1 MEHIN
6 YQIPPL
12 AHSPMYNWH
21 KYWGRKTWNVVS
33 RFVEAY
39 SREGG
44 IVMDPFSGSGVTALE
59 ALKLGRRVIAVD
71 LNPVAIE
78 ILRLTVEYVDL
89 VELQESFER
98 VERHVKE
105 RINDLYLAECRSC
118 GERTPIDCA
127 IWVRD
132 EKKTL
137 TLKEYRY
144 RCSNCTEAVEKGGK
158 PSPKDLK
165 FIKRIEDEFR
175 SKKLWYPTNRLYY
188 PDGAPFKEKQRY
200 DSIDELFT
208 SRNLYALAIL
218 MESIEKEKD
227 KNLRDFLKIAFTS
240 MVHLCTTMGAV
251 SNPLPT
257 SHHTA
262 FSSTGWTQHSY
273 WFAKEFMEQNVWSK
287 FHSAVLGHQGLLK
300 AKVESNKYFKNAKV
314 TTRLE
319 SILNGSADICIIN
332 SSCLDV
338 LGSMTT
344 RSVDYIFTDPPY
356 DASIQY
362 GELAY
367 MWACWL
373 RKDKK
378 YLENMCSDEIVRNE
392 KQHKS
397 FDVYHSLLRR
407 SFEGMY
413 KALKLNGYLTLTFHN
428 PTFVV
433 RNATIRAGTHAGFEF
448 EKVHHQP
455 TAQKSGKSLLQP
467 FGSAMGDFYLRFH
480 KPASEQSRGQQPR
493 EIDEKRFEKIVV
505 DTTIELLAERAE
517 PTPYTIIINYID
529 PVLAKNGFFS
539 TLQTGLDVKSVL
551 KKHVGSEFRLVQ
563 EKIGGV
569 KGQLWWFNS
578 PDLVSRL
585 KEIPLTERVEQTI
598 YRLLHRQAKITFT
611 DAWQDVSIEFPN
623 SLTSDST
630 SIKEALEQYARQVGS
645 GFWLLKPEV
654 RQRVNQ
660 HSEILAVLAEA
671 GQAQGYRVWI
681 GKKEQADYAEGI
693 VGSKKALKSYVGVEI
708 SKLSDIVD
716 TKTVEMIDVL
726 WIKKNA
732 VVAAFEVESTTTM
745 TSGLVRGSNLGQD
758 VPKYLVIPEERDE
771 QLRRKMKSPM
781 FAERFK
787 EDAWR
792 VLFFDTLRNNYKKLK
807 SGNLSIDDLADHKA
821 RTGVVKERQL
831 EYNLFDQEESTG

>member
-1 MEHIN
+1 
-6 YQIPPL
+6 
-12 AHSPMYNWH
+12 MYNWH
-21 KYWGRKTWNVVS
+21 KFWGRKTWNVVS

-39 SREGG
+39 SREGA

-89 VELQESFER
+89 VKLRESFER
-98 VERHVKE
+98 VERNVKQ

-118 GERTPIDCA
+118 GKKTPIDCA
-127 IWVRD
+127 IWLRD
-132 EKKTL
+132 RNKKL
-137 TLKEYRY
+137 TLKEFRY
-144 RCSNCTEAVEKGGK
+144 RCSNCTEVVGKGGK

-165 FIKRIEDEFR
+165 YIKRIEEEFQ

-188 PDGAPFKEKQRY
+188 PDGMPFKEKQRY

-218 MESIEKEKD
+218 MESVEKEKD

-251 SNPLPT
+251 SDPLPT

-287 FHSAVLGHQGLLK
+287 FHSAVMGHQGLLK
-300 AKVESNKYFKNAKV
+300 AKVESNKYFKNTKV
-314 TTRLE
+314 TTKLE
-319 SILNGSADICIIN
+319 SVLDGSADMCIIA

-338 LGSMTT
+338 LEGMTSRT
-344 RSVDYIFTDPPY
+344 VDYIFTDPPY

-378 YLENMCSDEIVRNE
+378 YLDKMCSDEIVRNE

-397 FDVYHSLLRR
+397 FEVYHSLLRR

-413 KALKLNGYLTLTFHN
+413 KVLKLNGYLTLTFHN

-448 EKVHHQP
+448 EKIHHQP

-517 PTPYTIIINYID
+517 PTPYTIIINFID

-551 KKHVGSEFRLVQ
+551 KRHIGSEFRLVQ

-578 PDLVSRL
+578 PALVSRL

-611 DAWQDVSIEFPN
+611 DAWEEVSIEFPN

-660 HSEILAVLAEA
+660 HSEILAVLAEV
-671 GQAQGYRVWI
+671 GQAQGNHVWI
-681 GKKEQADYAEGI
+681 GKKEQADHAEGI
-693 VGSKKALKSYVGVEI
+693 VGSKKALKSYVDAEI
-708 SKLSDIVD
+708 SKLRDVVD
-716 TKTVEMIDVL
+716 AHAVEMIDVL
-726 WIKKNA
+726 WIKKNTA
-732 VVAAFEVESTTTM
+732 VAAFEVESTTTM
-745 TSGLVRGSNLGQD
+745 TSGLVRGSNLGQE
-758 VPKYLVIPEERDE
+758 VPKYLVIPEERDD
-771 QLRRKMKSPM
+771 QLKRKMKSPM
-781 FAERFK
+781 FAERF
-787 EDAWR
+787 EGDGWR

-807 SGNLSIDDLADHKA
+807 SGNISIDDLGDHKA

-831 EYNLFDQEESTG
+831 EYNLFDQEESAR